1 MLKCFAAAGTLMPF
15 ATWSNACRIR
25 SSLVPA
31 VVAVEVEVI
40 DAIGSVLVT
49 AAAEIAKI

>member
-1 MLKCFAAAGTLMPF
+1 MLKCFAAAGTLTPF

-31 VVAVEVEVI
+31 VVAVEVEV

-49 AAAEIAKI
+49 AAAEIAKM